1 MTPDE
6 SRDLLDGTTPG
17 PWEWREGKDQSG
29 EFVALCGPDGAD
41 ALRTWDGDL
50 YASGVH
56 GTNADKALAA
66 AAPTLAAMIAGM
78 RTEYRAEYQ
87 AAGGHW
93 FPTPQCCSCGS
104 GWGTKQQAERAA
116 ADWKDDGYATRII
129 RRYVTE
135 PEAADATD

>member
-6 SRDLLDGTTPG
+6 ARDLLDGTTPG
-17 PWEWREGKDQSG
+17 PWEWREGKDQNG

-56 GTNADKALAA
+56 GTDADKALAV
-66 AAPTLAAMIAGM
+66 AAPTLASMIAGM
-78 RTEYRAEYQ
+78 REEWGIVAVYLGRHEVEEWGYDTREHAESD
-87 AAGGHW
+87 ARLELN
-93 FPTPQCCSCGS
+93 P
-104 GWGTKQQAERAA
+104 
-116 ADWKDDGYATRII
+116 TRIV

-135 PEAADATD
+135 PEEA